1 VAVTQHRPHGAV
13 AGRQFGAFDGKTPG
27 DPPVA
32 EPTRKTQHRS
42 HGAIAGVPYGT
53 FAGKTVAG
61 PSAPSAP
68 SDVVVTA
75 TGGTTAY
82 ITITD
87 NSGGAAAHRWQIRP
101 AGGTW
106 ADAIGGTNMSFPGT
120 VDFTVTDLTPA
131 SQYEVR
137 VLAWLGGIESGWAYA
152 ADLFWTDNTGG
163 GSSELPGATTATT
176 ARPSADVSA
185 GTWVP
190 STGADLYAMIDETTA
205 DAADYISTATPGECQ
220 MTLSDTA
227 FPGGATQAVSFQA
240 HSSTSATL
248 TVTLKQGAT
257 VIATW
262 SQALTPTATI
272 YSRQLS
278 AVEVALIASGPVD
291 VVLAAA

>member
-1 VAVTQHRPHGAV
+1 MAVTQHRPHGAV

-42 HGAIAGVPYGT
+42 HGAIAGAPYGT
-53 FAGKTVAG
+53 LSGKTAAGASAPTAPNTVAG
-61 PSAPSAP
+61 S
-68 SDVVVTA
+68 A
-75 TGGTTAY
+75 TGGTTAAS
-82 ITITD
+82 TWVDASSNETGFLVELST
-87 NSGGAAAHRWQIRP
+87 NS
-101 AGGTW
+101 GGTW
-106 ADAIGGTNMSFPGT
+106 ATAGT
-120 VDFTVTDLTPA
+120 VGIGVQTYAHTGLTPA
-131 SQYEVR
+131 TSYMTGVT
-137 VLAWLGGIESGWAYA
+137 ALGATTNSARAVSAEW
-152 ADLFWTDNTGG
+152 WTDNTGG

-190 STGADLYAMIDETTA
+190 STGVDLYAMIDETAA

-227 FPGGATQAVSFQA
+227 FPGSATQTVSFQA
-240 HSSTSATL
+240 HSTTSATL

-278 AVEVALIASGPVD
+278 AGEIALIASGPVD